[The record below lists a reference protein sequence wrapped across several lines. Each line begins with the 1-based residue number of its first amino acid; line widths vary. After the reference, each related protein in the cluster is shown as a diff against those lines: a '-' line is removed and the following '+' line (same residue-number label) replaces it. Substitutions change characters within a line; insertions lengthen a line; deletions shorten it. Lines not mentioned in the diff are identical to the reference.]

1 MCKYNFN
8 KTYMKK
14 TLLLFS
20 FLLALTTSAFAT
32 TFSYSN
38 GSAGRS
44 NVARVGTTELQG
56 QLMRLNS
63 DKVKMLAGKTISGA
77 QAVIGSKN
85 GSKFQMFIRETP
97 DGANLAATENAELGR
112 ANQWADYAFAVPYV
126 VKGTEENLYIGF
138 TYEIATSYSPLSYDL
153 THDSKN
159 LSYAYQD
166 GKWVDTYGS
175 NFGMPNIRLVTSE
188 AFDFGDL
195 MVKTFTPTGFMRTG
209 GEYGGHEVQ
218 VLNIGTLTAKSF
230 TAKVKVGDGEETV
243 ESYDN
248 ANLAPN
254 AVFTIQLPKMVAS
267 QKGRQNVSVSI
278 ADIIFANDGTDADLS
293 DNSCLEEVFVYD
305 QRVTKRL
312 LIEAF
317 TGQHCSN
324 CPSGHRALNTSIE
337 ELEANGVEVIEVAHH
352 AGYQPDNF
360 TTNEDSEYCFFYNN
374 GGSTYAPAVMIN
386 RWKNPKGTYP
396 GPVFNTGETLIWNN
410 AVDALNQEPYVTV
423 DMTCDYDEAT
433 REAKLKVDIDC
444 WRKPEGT
451 TVLNIMIAQDSI
463 ITYQTSG
470 GTDYVHNNTCRGTIA
485 NNAWGINI
493 TNNLVEGKTLSYTT
507 TYTLPETIRSTAG
520 TKIAL
525 PLDIPTEAK
534 NMKFVA
540 YVAAFDYDNP
550 NGNEVYNCAGVKLMK
565 DDASSISSVMQNA
578 GCRMQN
584 TYNLAGQK
592 VGENYRGI
600 VIKNG
605 KKVLIP

>member
-1 MCKYNFN
+1 MN
-8 KTYMKK
+8 KKLNPNMNKV
-14 TLLLFS
+14 LLFLS
-20 FLLALTTSAFAT
+20 FLFALSTSALAT
-32 TFSYSN
+32 TFGYTN
-38 GSAGRS
+38 GTAGRS

-63 DKVKMLAGKTISGA
+63 EKVKMLAGKTISGA
-77 QAVIGSKN
+77 QTVIGSKN

-112 ANQWADYAFAVPYV
+112 ANQWAEYAFAAPYV

-153 THDSKN
+153 TQDSKN

-188 AFDFGDL
+188 TFDIADL
-195 MVKTFTPTGFMRTG
+195 MVKTFTPTGFMRSG
-209 GEYGGHEVQ
+209 VSYDDHEAQ
-218 VLNIGTLTAKSF
+218 ILNLGTVTAKSF
-230 TAKVKVGDGEETV
+230 TAKVKVGDGVETV
-243 ESYDN
+243 EPYN
-248 ANLAPN
+248 NVNLAPN
-254 AVFTIQLPKMVAS
+254 AVFTIKLPKLVAS
-267 QKGRQNVSVSI
+267 NKGRQNVSVTVS
-278 ADIIFANDGTDADLS
+278 DIVFANDAVDTDLT
-293 DNSCLEEVFVYD
+293 DNNCLEEVFIYD
-305 QRVTKRL
+305 ENVTKRL

-324 CPSGHRALNTSIE
+324 CPSGHRAMNTTIE
-337 ELEANGVEVIEVAHH
+337 ELESYGVEIFEVSHH

-374 GGSTYAPAVMIN
+374 GTSTYAPAVMIN

-410 AVDALNQEPYVTV
+410 SVDALNQEPYVTV
-423 DMTCDYDEAT
+423 DMTSDYNEAT
-433 REAKLKVDIDC
+433 REAQLKVDIHC
-444 WRKPEGT
+444 HRKPEGT
-451 TVLNIMIAQDSI
+451 TVFNIMIAQDSI
-463 ITYQTSG
+463 ITYQTNG
-470 GTDYVHNNTCRGTIA
+470 GTDYVHNNAFRATI
-485 NNAWGINI
+485 NDNAWGFNI
-493 TNNLVEGKTLSYTT
+493 SDKLEEGKTFTYTT
-507 TYTLPETIRSTAG
+507 AYTLPETIRSTAG

-525 PLDIPTEAK
+525 PLDIPTDPK

-540 YVAAFDYDNP
+540 YVAAYDYENP
-550 NGNEVYNCAGVKLMK
+550 NGNEVYNCAGTPLMK
-565 DDASSISSVMQNA
+565 SADGIVSVMKNA
-578 GCRMQN
+578 ESRMQN
-584 TYNLAGQK
+584 SYNLAGQK

-605 KKVLIP
+605 KKVLTP

>member
-1 MCKYNFN
+1 
-8 KTYMKK
+8 MKK

-20 FLLALTTSAFAT
+20 LLIALSTSALAT
-32 TFSYSN
+32 TLSYSN

-44 NVARVGTTELQG
+44 NVARVGTTEMQG

-63 DKVKMLAGKTISGA
+63 DKVKMLAGKTISGI
-77 QAVIGSKN
+77 QTVIGSRN
-85 GSKFQMFIRETP
+85 GSNFNLFVRETP
-97 DGANLAATENAELGR
+97 DGPNLAAVENATIPK
-112 ANQWADYAFAVPYV
+112 ANAWTDFAFAAPYV

-153 THDSKN
+153 TQDSKN

-188 AFDFGDL
+188 NFDIADL

-218 VLNIGTLTAKSF
+218 VLNLGTVTAKSF

-243 ESYDN
+243 EPYDN
-248 ANLAPN
+248 VNLAPN
-254 AVFTIQLPKMVAS
+254 AVFTIKLPKMVAS
-267 QKGRQNVSVSI
+267 SEGRQNVSVKVS
-278 ADIIFANDGTDADLS
+278 DIVFANDGADADLT
-293 DNSCLEEVFVYD
+293 DNSCSEEVFVYD
-305 QRVTKRL
+305 QSVTKRL

-324 CPSGHRALNTSIE
+324 CPGGHRAMNTTIE
-337 ELEANGVEVIEVAHH
+337 ELESYGIEVLEISHH

-386 RWKNPKGTYP
+386 RWKNPKGTSP

-410 AVDALNQEPYVTV
+410 SVDALNQEPYVTV
-423 DMTCDYDEAT
+423 EMDCDYDETT
-433 REAKLKVDIDC
+433 REAQLKVDIHC
-444 WRKPEGT
+444 HRKPEGT
-451 TVLNIMIAQDSI
+451 TVFNIMIAQDSI
-463 ITYQTSG
+463 ITYQTNG
-470 GTDYVHNNTCRGTIA
+470 GTDYVHNNAFRATI
-485 NNAWGINI
+485 NDNAWGFNI
-493 TNNLVEGKTLSYTT
+493 SDKLEEGKTFTYTT

-525 PLDIPTEAK
+525 PLDIPTDPK

-540 YVAAFDYDNP
+540 YVAAYDYENP
-550 NGNEVYNCAGVKLMK
+550 NGNEVYNCAGTKLMS
-565 DDASSISSVMQNA
+565 DDASSISTIRNEQCVMRNS
-578 GCRMQN
+578 
-584 TYNLAGQK
+584 YNLAGQK

-605 KKVLIP
+605 KKVLTP